1 VNIVVRHAEP
11 EDYRE
16 LQRIYSGRRAVAGTL
31 QLPLQSEE
39 KLRNRLSEMPEGT
52 HHLVACVDGEVVGEL
67 GLGVSTN
74 PRTRHTGQYRDGCTR
89 RLAGQGHRDGADGGG
104 PGPGGQLA
112 EPHPYRAARLH

>member
-11 EDYRE
+11 EDYRD
-16 LQRIYSGRRAVAGTL
+16 LQRIYSGCRAVAGTL

-39 KLRNRLSEMPEGT
+39 KLRKRLSKMPEGT

-67 GLGVSTN
+67 GLGRVYQ
-74 PRTRHTGQYRDGCTR
+74 PAHAAYRQYRDGCTR

-104 PGPGGQLA
+104 AGPGGQLA
-112 EPHPYRAARLH
+112 QPDA